1 MARKRGPQ
9 SYVRSSFPRTVN
21 RIMSMKPKSLF
32 LGHRVFT
39 RGSRRPGRVHPL
51 RRASGNVVSTNGV
64 TRPAVVTPP
73 IREITKILR
82 ADFDDDDDKTSRKKP
97 PRPKRGGGDGT
108 TRERRPRSWHA
119 CCSEHFQ
126 SRSCAGRERETEEET
141 WES

>member
-51 RRASGNVVSTNGV
+51 RRALRGALSPRLRAFAQTPRCERRGVVSANGV
-64 TRPAVVTPP
+64 TAQQLLPP
-73 IREITKILR
+73 
-82 ADFDDDDDKTSRKKP
+82 SH
-97 PRPKRGGGDGT
+97 
-108 TRERRPRSWHA
+108 TRNYLNP
-119 CCSEHFQ
+119 
-126 SRSCAGRERETEEET
+126 
-141 WES
+141 